1 MNKEVEISLKDVVL
15 HGDISIPDNA
25 TGIVLFCHGS
35 GSNRHS
41 PRNKYVAKKLHK
53 RGFGTFLFDLLT
65 PEENKSFNTRFDVEL
80 LTKRLTLVTDW
91 FVENVSNSYPIGY
104 FGASTGA
111 AAALWAAAN
120 LGNRITAVVSRGGR
134 PDLALPVLLDITAC
148 TLLIVGSF
156 DYYVLSYNEQAY
168 EMLNCKKDLKIVED
182 ASHLFE
188 EPGKL
193 EEVAELTV
201 NWFTKH
207 LHTREIF
214 V

>member
-1 MNKEVEISLKDVVL
+1 MNKELEIRLENVVL
-15 HGDISIPDNA
+15 NGEINIPENA
-25 TGIVLFCHGS
+25 SGVVLFCHGS

-41 PRNKYVAKKLHK
+41 PRNKYVAKKLYK
-53 RGFGTFLFDLLT
+53 KGFGTFLFDLLT
-65 PEENKSFNTRFDVEL
+65 PEENKNFSNRFDVEL
-80 LTKRLTLVTDW
+80 LTSRLKSVTDW
-91 FVENVSNSYPIGY
+91 FVENISDSYPIGY

-111 AAALWAAAN
+111 AAALWAAAD

-168 EMLNCKKDLKIVED
+168 EMLNCKKELKIVED

-193 EEVAELTV
+193 EVVAEITAE
-201 NWFTKH
+201 WFTKH
-207 LHTREIF
+207 LHTREVF